1 MKKSTGRQ
9 YIELFYSLQIIN
21 DSLSLISLGKKYHVI
36 PIAGQL
42 RAILIKDKQTPVPLY
57 YAIQKILEV
66 KQYIYL
72 STIPEKIKISKDC
85 ECYFNVMNVSLERDK
100 LHYQKEDI
108 GKWLQYCI
116 VETPQKSF
124 TIEEVIKI
132 VANKNGGAHYNE
144 EISNDAVL
152 LYTATD
158 EKHISIIDKILS
170 STYKCNFLGADNKQ

>member
-85 ECYFNVMNVSLERDK
+85 ECYFR
-100 LHYQKEDI
+100 
-108 GKWLQYCI
+108 G
-116 VETPQKSF
+116 
-124 TIEEVIKI
+124 
-132 VANKNGGAHYNE
+132 
-144 EISNDAVL
+144 VL
-152 LYTATD
+152 
-158 EKHISIIDKILS
+158 
-170 STYKCNFLGADNKQ
+170 

>member
-152 LYTATD
+152 
-158 EKHISIIDKILS
+158 
-170 STYKCNFLGADNKQ
+170 FLLLIK

>member
-66 KQYIYL
+66 KQCIYL

-85 ECYFNVMNVSLERDK
+85 ECYFRSEERRVG
-100 LHYQKEDI
+100 KECRSR
-108 GKWLQYCI
+108 WSPY
-116 VETPQKSF
+116 
-124 TIEEVIKI
+124 
-132 VANKNGGAHYNE
+132 H
-144 EISNDAVL
+144 
-152 LYTATD
+152 
-158 EKHISIIDKILS
+158 
-170 STYKCNFLGADNKQ
+170 

>member
-1 MKKSTGRQ
+1 MYLWLQNCIGNEKEYRSPI
-9 YIELFYSLQIIN
+9 YWAVLCLQIIN

-66 KQYIYL
+66 KQCIYL

-108 GKWLQYCI
+108 GKWLDVYKRQ
-116 VETPQKSF
+116 
-124 TIEEVIKI
+124 
-132 VANKNGGAHYNE
+132 
-144 EISNDAVL
+144 IS
-152 LYTATD
+152 
-158 EKHISIIDKILS
+158 
-170 STYKCNFLGADNKQ
+170 

>member
-100 LHYQKEDI
+100 LQILY
-108 GKWLQYCI
+108 LQLI
-116 VETPQKSF
+116 IPQYF
-124 TIEEVIKI
+124 
-132 VANKNGGAHYNE
+132 
-144 EISNDAVL
+144 ISN
-152 LYTATD
+152 
-158 EKHISIIDKILS
+158 KSGIWSLS
-170 STYKCNFLGADNKQ
+170 LIVHSKG